1 MVEELEVKKIPISLI
16 KFDDTN
22 PNILSKDQMN
32 ALKLT
37 MEKFGYLAPVI
48 LNKDFTVVDGEHRV
62 RIYQELD
69 KKEIQAY
76 VIDVDTIDLK
86 ILRQLMNKLRGEHDK
101 QKDSFEFKSIYDAG
115 RLDEFVNLLS
125 QPREEF
131 EQILSRKF
139 DVDFIKEEQE
149 VPEINRETNVKLG
162 DIYQLGNH
170 RIMCGD
176 STISLDK
183 LLGDKMADLLF
194 SDPPYNVA
202 YSSMG
207 KNKSLKIQ
215 NDDLS
220 EEDFFNFLLSV
231 FSNCDK
237 FLKENCPIYLCHR
250 DTDRK
255 AIPFYNIYN
264 KLNYHRSS
272 SIIWEKDNASMGW
285 QDYRSQHEVISYGWK
300 GKLPYFTESRS
311 ETTIWKIKRDSVNG
325 YKHPTQKPTELIT
338 HAIKNSSRIDDI
350 VLDPFLGSG
359 STLIA
364 CESSNRVCYGM
375 ELDPYYIDVII
386 TRWENYTGK
395 KAVKISS
402 NTD

>member
-115 RLDEFVNLLS
+115 RLDEFTKLLA

-139 DVDFIKEEQE
+139 DVDFIKEDQE

-176 STISLDK
+176 STKDMDK
-183 LLGDKMADLLF
+183 LLGDKTVDLLLT
-194 SDPPYNVA
+194 DPPYNIGFR
-202 YSSMG
+202 YNGIDDKQSKEEYFKLCESIFNQL
-207 KNKSLKIQ
+207 KCNKIITPGPQNLDIWFKIQ
-215 NDDLS
+215 KPNDIGIW
-220 EEDFFNFLLSV
+220 
-231 FSNCDK
+231 
-237 FLKENCPIYLCHR
+237 LKRN
-250 DTDRK
+250 
-255 AIPFYNIYN
+255 
-264 KLNYHRSS
+264 
-272 SIIWEKDNASMGW
+272 
-285 QDYRSQHEVISYGWK
+285 
-300 GKLPYFTESRS
+300 SRS
-311 ETTIWKIKRDSVNG
+311 GASAFHFRRCEPILFYGKFNKRDDDVFDFSMEKYSELSDIQYQKGVGESHAPAKPLKFWQELVNYYTDKG
-325 YKHPTQKPTELIT
+325 NLI
-338 HAIKNSSRIDDI
+338 
-350 VLDPFLGSG
+350 LDTFLGTG
-359 STLIA
+359 TTLII
-364 CESSNRVCYGM
+364 CEASNRICYGM

-395 KAVKISS
+395 KAIKISS
-402 NTD
+402 NTE

>member
-131 EQILSRKF
+131 EAILSRKF
-139 DVDFIKEEQE
+139 DIDFIKEKQTIPE
-149 VPEINRETNVKLG
+149 VSRETKVKLG
-162 DIYQLGNH
+162 DIYQLGDH

-176 STISLDK
+176 STISLNV
-183 LLGDKMADLLF
+183 LLDGKTADLLLA
-194 SDPPYNVA
+194 DPPYGVD
-202 YSSMG
+202 YSS
-207 KNKSLKIQ
+207 KNRFLNSISKGNRIQEPILNDNIQDYTEWFSLW
-215 NDDLS
+215 LS
-220 EEDFFNFLLSV
+220 
-231 FSNCDK
+231 K
-237 FLKENCPIYLCHR
+237 
-250 DTDRK
+250 
-255 AIPFYNIYN
+255 IPFSEYNSFYITISGQ
-264 KLNYHRSS
+264 KLYELITSLQNNDFKISQHLVWVKNNHFLGR
-272 SIIWEKDNASMGW
+272 
-285 QDYRSQHEVISYGWK
+285 QDYANKHELIIYGWK
-300 GKLPYFTESRS
+300 NQHKFYGDFQT
-311 ETTIWKIKRDSVNG
+311 SVWEVN
-325 YKHPTQKPTELIT
+325 KPLKNELHPTMKPIELMTKPI
-338 HAIKNSSRIDDI
+338 INSTKENMI

-364 CESSNRVCYGM
+364 CEASNRICYGM
-375 ELDPYYIDVII
+375 ELDPYYVDVII
-386 TRWENYTGK
+386 TRWENFTGK

-402 NTD
+402 NVE